1 VRLTVLGGQGAFPT
15 VAAGCSGYVVSGPSG
30 HLLVDPGWGTFR
42 ELLGVLAPHEV
53 DAVVVTHGHPD
64 HCADLLPLL
73 RARTMDDDGP
83 RRPLHVLAPAG
94 AVEPLL
100 LGEPVRSAVDAI
112 VLDLVDDSDTRSV
125 AGFDLLFAELPH
137 HVPNLGVRISGAGVS
152 LSYTGDAGPSP
163 ATVDLARDVDLHL
176 AEATHVGP
184 DLQGNEGF
192 LCDVAT
198 AVRQGADA
206 GARHV
211 MLTHLWPGTDPAAA
225 LAVAESVAPGL
236 PVSVALPG
244 TVWP

>member
-15 VAAGCSGYVVSGPSG
+15 AAAGCSGYVVSGSAG
-30 HLLVDPGWGTFR
+30 HLLLDPGWGTFR

-73 RARTMDDDGP
+73 RARTMEDDRP
-83 RRPLHVLAPAG
+83 SRPLPVFAPAG

-112 VLDLVDDSDTRSV
+112 VLDVVADGETRSV
-125 AGFDLLFAELPH
+125 AGFDLVFADLPH
-137 HVPNLGVRISGAGVS
+137 HVPNLGVRITDGSVAI
-152 LSYTGDAGPSP
+152 SYTGDAGPSP

-176 AEATHVGP
+176 AEATHVEA
-184 DLQGNEGF
+184 DLHGNEGF

-198 AVRQGADA
+198 AVAQGVEA
-206 GARHV
+206 GARQI
-211 MLTHLWPGTDPAAA
+211 MLTHLWPGSDPAAA
-225 LAVAESVAPGL
+225 LAVAASRAPGR

>member
-1 VRLTVLGGQGAFPT
+1 MRLTVLGGQGAFPS
-15 VAAGCSGYVVSGPSG
+15 ASAGCSGYVVSGPAG

-42 ELLGVLAPHEV
+42 ELLGVLDPREV

-73 RARTMDDDGP
+73 RARALNDDEP
-83 RRPLHVLAPAG
+83 CAPLPVLAPAG

-100 LGEPVRSAVDAI
+100 LGEPVRSVRDAGS
-112 VLDLVDDSDTRSV
+112 LDVVADGATRSV
-125 AGFDLLFAELPH
+125 AGFDLLFADLPH
-137 HVPNLGVRISGAGVS
+137 HVPNLGVRITDGS
-152 LSYTGDAGPSP
+152 LTISYTGDAGPSP

-176 AEATHVGP
+176 AEATHVEA
-184 DLQGNEGF
+184 DLHGNEGF

-198 AVRQGADA
+198 AVAQGVEA

-211 MLTHLWPGTDPAAA
+211 MLTHLWPGSDPAAA
-225 LAVAESVAPGL
+225 LDVAGSVAPGL

>member
-1 VRLTVLGGQGAFPT
+1 VLGGQGAFPT
-15 VAAGCSGYVVSGPSG
+15 AAAGCSGYVVSGPSG

-64 HCADLLPLL
+64 HSADLLALL
-73 RARTMDDDGP
+73 RARTMDDDRP
-83 RRPLHVLAPAG
+83 ARPLPVLAPAG

-100 LGEPVRSAVDAI
+100 LAEPVRSAVDADAI
-112 VLDLVDDSDTRSV
+112 VLDLVADGETRSV
-125 AGFDLLFAELPH
+125 AGFDLLFADLPH
-137 HVPNLGVRISGAGVS
+137 HMPNLGVRISGGGVS
-152 LSYTGDAGPSP
+152 ISYTGDAGPSP
-163 ATVDLARDVDLHL
+163 ATVGLARGVDLHL
-176 AEATHVGP
+176 AEATYVGP
-184 DLQGNEGF
+184 DLHGEEGF

-198 AVRQGADA
+198 AVRQGAEA

-225 LAVAESVAPGL
+225 LEVAASVAPGL